1 MGVGVW
7 VGVVGCYSSPPPS
20 PSGRPP
26 KRAQIHN
33 PVPVLPLIICKK
45 CIASARPLS
54 IKLLVSDIIFNSR
67 ANALSDR
74 KDQGQ
79 LYPVYPGYVLFL
91 FCSILFYHALQ

>member
-7 VGVVGCYSSPPPS
+7 LEWWDVIPHLRPRLP
-20 PSGRPP
+20 GRPP
-26 KRAQIHN
+26 KRAQTHN
-33 PVPVLPLIICKK
+33 PVPVLPLIMCKK

-54 IKLLVSDIIFNSR
+54 VKPLVSDIIFNSR

-79 LYPVYPGYVLFL
+79 LYPVYAGYVLFL